1 MTGFPNTYEDARRA
15 AAYASL
21 AYPGTY
27 HLAFRRGHDT
37 CVGPPA
43 LPLLIPGQAR
53 RHDEHQGYRQKGGNR
68 GHSQMQQPDE
78 RWSLQL
84 QPFRVV
90 PGRRILRN
98 ASGQQQ
104 AEPESDGEN
113 GI

>member
-53 RHDEHQGYRQKGGNR
+53 RHDEHQGYRQKGGNCQCR
-68 GHSQMQQPDE
+68 SKTPQIWRSKVPHS
-78 RWSLQL
+78 
-84 QPFRVV
+84 
-90 PGRRILRN
+90 
-98 ASGQQQ
+98 
-104 AEPESDGEN
+104 
-113 GI
+113 